1 MIETVKYFF
10 ILLIFTPQAI
20 NSLSKNVGNASCDKQ
35 KKKHSSLDMM
45 WATENRA
52 YVTNLDDISAAT
64 SGCLG

>member
-20 NSLSKNVGNASCDKQ
+20 NVGNASWDKQ

-52 YVTNLDDISAAT
+52 YITNLDDISAAT